1 MFLLKSLMVKRR
13 AVTFRIDERI
23 IEAIEKAAIEVNNSK
38 NKYLE
43 LLMLEHCIDKGLL
56 PKNFKPLGET
66 RGGDRTSKAE
76 RTKKEENDN

>member
-1 MFLLKSLMVKRR
+1 MIKRK

-23 IEAIEKAAIEVNNSK
+23 IDAIEKAAIEVNNSK

-43 LLMLEHCIDKGLL
+43 LLMLKHCIDKGLL

-66 RGGDRTSKAE
+66 RGGDRSK
-76 RTKKEENDN
+76 REED